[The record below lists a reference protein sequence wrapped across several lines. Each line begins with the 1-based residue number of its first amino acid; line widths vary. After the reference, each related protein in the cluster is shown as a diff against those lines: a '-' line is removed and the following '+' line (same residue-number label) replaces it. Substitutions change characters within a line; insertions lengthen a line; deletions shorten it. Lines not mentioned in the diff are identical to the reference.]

1 MDNLAIPAGARNPEG
16 ALLLINFLLRP
27 DIARLIAE
35 KTRYAS
41 PNAEAVRQLPAEVRD
56 NPVMYPSPAVL
67 ANGEYSLD
75 IGEAVTVYAKY
86 WERLKVGE

>member
-1 MDNLAIPAGARNPEG
+1 
-16 ALLLINFLLRP
+16 
-27 DIARLIAE
+27 
-35 KTRYAS
+35 
-41 PNAEAVRQLPAEVRD
+41 LPAAVRD